1 MIRIGLTGN
10 IASGK
15 SEVARM
21 LADRGATI
29 IDADELAREAVE
41 PETQALK
48 DIIKRWGKD
57 ILNQDGGLDRAA
69 LRQIVFADQNELDA
83 LNRIVHP
90 GVTRLRDREI
100 ARARERGDP
109 IVVCVIPLL
118 FERNI
123 VEEFDAIILVDAP
136 RPLRLERLVATRG
149 LEETEAM
156 NMIASQMPAEL
167 KRARADFV
175 IENDGSLDKLERDV
189 DALWSSLQ
197 RNAAG
202 EETNTPLRTTKFGK
216 PDVFGTI
223 EAVKAVSELFAP
235 IAGEV
240 VAINERLD
248 KEPALVN
255 TDPYGAGWMIKI
267 KPSSASEIDGLMKSD
282 AYTKHIGK

>member
-57 ILNQDGGLDRAA
+57 VLNQDGGLDRAA

-149 LEETEAM
+149 LEATEAM

-202 EETNTPLRTTKFGK
+202 EETNTPLRT
-216 PDVFGTI
+216 
-223 EAVKAVSELFAP
+223 AASVS
-235 IAGEV
+235 
-240 VAINERLD
+240 
-248 KEPALVN
+248 
-255 TDPYGAGWMIKI
+255 
-267 KPSSASEIDGLMKSD
+267 
-282 AYTKHIGK
+282 

>member
-1 MIRIGLTGN
+1 
-10 IASGK
+10 
-15 SEVARM
+15 M

-57 ILNQDGGLDRAA
+57 VLNQDGGLDRAA

-90 GVTRLRDREI
+90 GVTRLRDREV
-100 ARARERGDP
+100 AKARERGDP

-202 EETNTPLRTTKFGK
+202 EETNTPLRT
-216 PDVFGTI
+216 
-223 EAVKAVSELFAP
+223 AASVS
-235 IAGEV
+235 
-240 VAINERLD
+240 
-248 KEPALVN
+248 
-255 TDPYGAGWMIKI
+255 
-267 KPSSASEIDGLMKSD
+267 
-282 AYTKHIGK
+282 

>member
-1 MIRIGLTGN
+1 MILIGLTGN

-21 LADRGATI
+21 LADRGATL
-29 IDADELAREAVE
+29 IDADVLAREAVR

-48 DIIKRWGKD
+48 DIVKRWGKD
-57 ILNQDGGLDRAA
+57 ILKKDGSLDRAA

-136 RPLRLERLVATRG
+136 RPLRLERLVTTRG

-167 KRARADFV
+167 KRARADHC
-175 IENDGSLDKLERDV
+175 IDNTGSLQDLERNV

-197 RNAAG
+197 RDAG
-202 EETNTPLRTTKFGK
+202 DTVRKVPGITTDGR
-216 PDVFGTI
+216 VMES
-223 EAVKAVSELFAP
+223 EARVS
-235 IAGEV
+235 
-240 VAINERLD
+240 
-248 KEPALVN
+248 
-255 TDPYGAGWMIKI
+255 
-267 KPSSASEIDGLMKSD
+267 
-282 AYTKHIGK
+282 

>member
-1 MIRIGLTGN
+1 MRDT
-10 IASGK
+10 
-15 SEVARM
+15 
-21 LADRGATI
+21 DRRTSYLGPRATAEFHLNPMKDDPHRTDRKYRQRKII

-202 EETNTPLRTTKFGK
+202 EETNTPLRT
-216 PDVFGTI
+216 
-223 EAVKAVSELFAP
+223 AARVS
-235 IAGEV
+235 
-240 VAINERLD
+240 
-248 KEPALVN
+248 
-255 TDPYGAGWMIKI
+255 
-267 KPSSASEIDGLMKSD
+267 
-282 AYTKHIGK
+282 

>member
-136 RPLRLERLVATRG
+136 RPVRLERLVAARG

-175 IENDGSLDKLERDV
+175 IDDDGSFDDLERDV

-197 RNAAG
+197 RDAAG
-202 EETNTPLRTTKFGK
+202 EETSTSLR
-216 PDVFGTI
+216 P
-223 EAVKAVSELFAP
+223 AARVS
-235 IAGEV
+235 
-240 VAINERLD
+240 
-248 KEPALVN
+248 
-255 TDPYGAGWMIKI
+255 
-267 KPSSASEIDGLMKSD
+267 
-282 AYTKHIGK
+282 

>member
-57 ILNQDGGLDRAA
+57 VLNQDGGLDRAA

-90 GVTRLRDREI
+90 GVTRLRDREV

-202 EETNTPLRTTKFGK
+202 EETNTPLRT
-216 PDVFGTI
+216 
-223 EAVKAVSELFAP
+223 AASVS
-235 IAGEV
+235 
-240 VAINERLD
+240 
-248 KEPALVN
+248 
-255 TDPYGAGWMIKI
+255 
-267 KPSSASEIDGLMKSD
+267 
-282 AYTKHIGK
+282 